1 MKSILD
7 VFKIIKKDIW
17 MASVDLEDAFFK
29 IPLNETYQK
38 YFMFARLC
46 KIYKFIAMPNAY
58 LRQQGY
64 LSVIFVD
71 DLYLQGGT
79 KQECIQNVE
88 ATVSFWRA

>member
-1 MKSILD
+1 
-7 VFKIIKKDIW
+7 
-17 MASVDLEDAFFK
+17 
-29 IPLNETYQK
+29 
-38 YFMFARLC
+38 MFERLC

-88 ATVSFWRA
+88 ATVSFWQA